1 MKKITNLLVVVSTI
15 GSFAF
20 AGGDIAPV
28 EPAAEVLAVPET
40 TSGFYV
46 GAGATLLI
54 DKFSSLDSSYLGDE
68 TFNDVGVMLQ
78 AGYEFNK
85 YLAVEGRYWGVG
97 SKSFYMSDIDYDMNA
112 KISAYGIFVK
122 PMYPVT
128 DKFTVYGLL
137 GYGHTK
143 VSGQTWGE
151 GYYYPYSQTKS
162 GLQGGA
168 GVSYA
173 LTDNFSVFTDCV
185 KLNNTIGVDSGDYL
199 FSNKPY
205 TINAGVTYKF

>member
-1 MKKITNLLVVVSTI
+1 MKKSTNSIVVALAVS
-15 GSFAF
+15 SFAF

-28 EPAAEVLAVPET
+28 EPMVAEAT
-40 TSGFYV
+40 DSFYI
-46 GAGATLLI
+46 GAGTTCLV
-54 DKFSSLDSSYLGDE
+54 DKFSSLDSSYLANE
-68 TFNDVGVMLQ
+68 TFKKAGFMLQ

-85 YLAVEGRYWGVG
+85 YLAAEGRYWGTG

-112 KISAYGIFVK
+112 KISAYGIFAK
-122 PMYPVT
+122 PMYPIT
-128 DKFTVYGLL
+128 DKFTIYGLL

-173 LTDNFSVFTDCV
+173 LADNFLVFTDYV

-205 TINAGVTYKF
+205 TINFGVTYKF

>member
-1 MKKITNLLVVVSTI
+1 MKKITNSIVAALAVS
-15 GSFAF
+15 SFAF
-20 AGGDIAPV
+20 ASGDIAPV
-28 EPAAEVLAVPET
+28 EPAGAETVG
-40 TSGFYV
+40 SFYI
-46 GAGATLLI
+46 GAGATFLV
-54 DKFSSLDSSYLGDE
+54 DKFSSLDSDYLADE
-68 TFNDVGVMLQ
+68 TFEKVGVMLQ
-78 AGYEFNK
+78 AGYEFNE
-85 YLAVEGRYWGVG
+85 YLAVEGRYWNVG
-97 SKSFYMSDIDYDMNA
+97 KKNFYMSDIEYDMNA

-151 GYYYPYSQTKS
+151 SYYYPYSQTKS

-173 LTDNFSVFTDCV
+173 LTDKFFVFTDYV
-185 KLNNTIGVDSGDYL
+185 KLNNTIGFDSYDYQ

-205 TINAGVTYKF
+205 TINFGLTYKF